1 MSAGGESH
9 ASRAET
15 QNDRASGTPRRIHRA
30 RTAGRHGRR
39 THRAA
44 RSARAR
50 NGMLY
55 LRTGLSRL
63 APALATDDGR
73 LGANRERDSRGER
86 FVGTL
91 TTPAAGDIYTDTQ
104 TLIYTVQR
112 HPVYAPLCRPLWQ
125 AATTGQN
132 RVFSS
137 DLALMETLVMP
148 LRNADTVLQGQFEHF
163 LLHSDVTLLP
173 ITQSVLREAARLRA
187 SIPALK

>member
-1 MSAGGESH
+1 M
-9 ASRAET
+9 
-15 QNDRASGTPRRIHRA
+15 
-30 RTAGRHGRR
+30 
-39 THRAA
+39 
-44 RSARAR
+44 
-50 NGMLY
+50 
-55 LRTGLSRL
+55 
-63 APALATDDGR
+63 
-73 LGANRERDSRGER
+73 
-86 FVGTL
+86 GTL

-187 SIPALK
+187 SIPALKTPDALHVATALLHGCVLFITNDLGFQRVPGLPLAILDEVIAAP